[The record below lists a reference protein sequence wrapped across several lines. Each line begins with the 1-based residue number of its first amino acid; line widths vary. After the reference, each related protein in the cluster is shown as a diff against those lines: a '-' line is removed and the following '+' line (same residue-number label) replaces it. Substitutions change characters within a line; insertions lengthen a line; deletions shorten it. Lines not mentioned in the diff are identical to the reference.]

1 MESVGKTLQDYL
13 IKIAPDFS
21 VLDLVEKFW
30 FSNNESFILSD
41 GTNLSNIMLVAQNVS
56 NSYTTTL
63 YRGIFLVYSTG
74 TLSVTGANNS
84 FVVFPYRDGTQIL
97 ISSMETPIT
106 ITSTSVIDMI
116 VGVAF

>member
-13 IKIAPDFS
+13 IKMAPDFS
-21 VLDLVEKFW
+21 VLDMVEKFW
-30 FSNNESFILSD
+30 FSNNESFVLSD
-41 GTNLSNIMLVAQNVS
+41 GTNLSNIMLVAQNAT
-56 NSYTTTL
+56 NSYTTTF

-74 TLSVTGANNS
+74 TLSVTGSNNS
-84 FVVFPYRDGTQIL
+84 SVIFPHRDASQIVIASL
-97 ISSMETPIT
+97 ESPIV